1 MVAIID
7 YRLGNI
13 KSVLNATKKIGMQA
27 IVTRDKEEIKKADA
41 IILPGVG
48 TFSVAMEN
56 LKNFELIEIIKQKK
70 EEGTP
75 ILGICLG
82 MQILFE
88 KGFEVEETKGLGFLK
103 GEVSKIEVA
112 EKLPHMGWNEL
123 FFARSNYITK
133 KIEEKKDVYFVHSYM
148 ANPVQEELIAY
159 TEYGGKKIPA
169 IVGKDNVIGCQF
181 HPEKSSAI
189 GLAILQAWKEEIER
203 VSNSSN

>member
-1 MVAIID
+1 MIAIID

-27 IVTRDKEEIKKADA
+27 IVTKEIEEIKKADA

-48 TFSVAMEN
+48 TFSVAMGN
-56 LKNFELIEIIKQKK
+56 LRKFGLVEVLKQKK
-70 EEGTP
+70 KEGTP

-88 KGFEVEETKGLGFLK
+88 KGYEMEETEGLGFLQ
-103 GEVSKIEVA
+103 GEVSKIEVS

-123 FFARSNYITK
+123 LFAKNTYLTE
-133 KIEEKKDVYFVHSYM
+133 KIGEKKDVYFVHSYM
-148 ANPVQEELIAY
+148 ANPMKEELIAY

-169 IVGKDNVIGCQF
+169 IVGKDNVLGCQF
-181 HPEKSSAI
+181 HPEKSSLV
-189 GLAILQAWKEEIER
+189 GLSILQAWKEEIDR
-203 VSNSSN
+203 VSDSCN

>member
-27 IVTRDKEEIKKADA
+27 IVTREKEEIKKADA

-181 HPEKSSAI
+181 HPEKSSTI